1 MGENASSETGANPR
15 RPGQASSAAG
25 FVRERLRAYL
35 VRTAGYACIG
45 ASLLESMTGKAY
57 AATIDITNINSIL
70 DALGNVILVVGL
82 VIAGWNLVQ
91 VGSAFKDNQG
101 FQMDKNVWGVIGG
114 IFMAIAGGTIK
125 GAGSL
130 WNYGT
135 VS

>member
-1 MGENASSETGANPR
+1 MGENASSETGADLR
-15 RPGQASSAAG
+15 RPDQTSSVVG
-25 FVRERLRAYL
+25 FVRERLRARL
-35 VRTAGYACIG
+35 MRTAGYACIG

-70 DALGNVILVVGL
+70 DAFGNVILVVGVVL
-82 VIAGWNLVQ
+82 AGWNLVQ
-91 VGSAFKDNQG
+91 AGSSFKDNQG

-114 IFMAIAGGTIK
+114 VFMAIAGGAIK

-130 WNYGT
+130 WHYGT